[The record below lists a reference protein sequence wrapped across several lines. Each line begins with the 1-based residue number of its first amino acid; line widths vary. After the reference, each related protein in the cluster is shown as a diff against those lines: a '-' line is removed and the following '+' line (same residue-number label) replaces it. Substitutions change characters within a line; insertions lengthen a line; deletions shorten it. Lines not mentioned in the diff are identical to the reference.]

1 MNPVGVLVG
10 VLVSAGLL
18 LIVHALTDRGTDEQ
32 ASGPGRARRTP
43 PLWRRLTRRQLALY
57 AGAVLAGLILART
70 TGWAIAVLV
79 LPLLAWGA
87 PKVLTPPD
95 TTRTDL
101 LEALEQWTRRLAAL
115 IQTGHHLTET
125 LTASL
130 RSCPAPIRPAVDLF
144 VARLQARQRPQ
155 DALYAFANDLNDET
169 GDLIAAALI
178 RGSTESGAPLAAI
191 LSDLADMV
199 AHEVRMRRQITIAQR
214 GPRSELRWAAL
225 IGAASLAA
233 VLLMPYGAFYKTPVG
248 QLILLGLFAGVAAV
262 LAWMRAIAAPPATV
276 RFLTRAPGPGL
287 RS

>member
-10 VLVSAGLL
+10 VMVVGGLL
-18 LIVHALTDRGTDEQ
+18 LVVHAFTSR
-32 ASGPGRARRTP
+32 GPGEQPAGPGGSRRAP
-43 PLWRRLTRRQLALY
+43 ALWRRITRRQVALY
-57 AGAVLAGLILART
+57 YGAVLAGLILARA
-70 TGWAIAVLV
+70 TGWVIAVLV

-130 RSCPAPIRPAVDLF
+130 RSCPAPIRPAVDLL

-155 DALYAFANDLNDET
+155 DALYAFADDLNDET

-178 RGSTESGAPLAAI
+178 RGATESGAPLAAI

-262 LAWMRAIAAPPATV
+262 LAWMRAIAAPPPTV
-276 RFLTRAPGPGL
+276 RFLTRAPRPGL